1 MRKGVILEV
10 CFPLE
15 LANRVDGTGET
26 VTPNYALEFKL
37 ELVEV
42 FLDNNKD

>member
-1 MRKGVILEV
+1 MEYWKC

-15 LANRVDGTGET
+15 LAYRVGGTGEI
-26 VTPNYALEFKL
+26 VPPNSSLEFKL